1 MCRRDI
7 SRSVTSPCWGGAKGV
22 ESEGVPVKFG
32 MYKCI
37 IKFV

>member
-1 MCRRDI
+1 MCGCHI
-7 SRSVTSPCWGGAKGV
+7 GRSVTGPCWGGAKGV